1 MVYKVF
7 ILKIMIIVLSYVYL
21 QNSIVAAFQHNP
33 SWYPC
38 QSTLNE
44 KRKCKYH
51 WCWEQSWK
59 DDQKRTDRWHQITF
73 ELVCFRHSF
82 GIVVGLL
89 LYYIKRLECNILIYA
104 IIKIWSYLVMFW
116 GWLFHTQRRNVWNHF
131 SSSHQVL
138 INKVIE
144 TSQGNKWNHSRYQIP
159 SHVVVKCGVIGIR
172 YRVCKLLWMPDNLNP
187 FFFCYIR
194 FSSGAF

>member
-1 MVYKVF
+1 
-7 ILKIMIIVLSYVYL
+7 MIIVLSYVYL

-44 KRKCKYH
+44 KWKCKCH

-89 LYYIKRLECNILIYA
+89 LYYIKRLECNILIYLTIFSNVLRM
-104 IIKIWSYLVMFW
+104 IISYPATKCLKPFFSFASGAYKQGNWDIPRKQVESQQLSDSFPRCCKMWCNWDSKLGVQTPLDAKQFQSILVLLYLV
-116 GWLFHTQRRNVWNHF
+116 Q
-131 SSSHQVL
+131 
-138 INKVIE
+138 
-144 TSQGNKWNHSRYQIP
+144 
-159 SHVVVKCGVIGIR
+159 
-172 YRVCKLLWMPDNLNP
+172 
-187 FFFCYIR
+187 
-194 FSSGAF
+194 